1 MKKTIFDDTREF
13 ALKFDL
19 ITGKETPH
27 ISKHMQIRID
37 HLQEELDET
46 IQAVAENDL
55 TEVIDGLLD
64 LIYIA
69 AGTLNMCGVNS
80 QMHWDEIQRAN
91 ISKERGINP
100 KRGHNVDVIKP
111 EGWVG
116 PDHYK
121 VLKWYTNV

>member
-13 ALKFDL
+13 LLKFDL
-19 ITGKETPH
+19 IDNTETPH
-27 ISKHMQIRID
+27 ITKHIQIRID
-37 HLQEELDET
+37 HLKEELEET
-46 IQAVAENDL
+46 INAVEAEDL

-69 AGTLNMCGVNS
+69 SGTLNMCGVNS
-80 QMHWDEIQRAN
+80 QAHWDEIQRAN
-91 ISKERGINP
+91 ISKERGINK

-116 PDHYK
+116 PDHNK
-121 VLKWYTNV
+121 VLREEY